1 MTSTLILK
9 ELSSSKWNWLKLQKW
24 LLTQNWYLV
33 YVEAASECL
42 CGVSGFHLEGQ
53 VFSVC
58 HSESAC
64 IRIRLSNDKQ
74 QQRVLCVDRLRG
86 NGFLFSAFVRYMF
99 SEVQRWDEVP
109 GLSVETRN
117 SSWCAVRQWQ
127 NPCYTHDI
135 KNWEVEVS
143 SKFRNSPQTV
153 NSLLWDMLDT
163 PYLDQKIEALSCLR
177 RESSQ
182 RLEQPDLVWNTKMCK
197 LSSTL
202 GDLALTVFVKHWN
215 SDIVGP
221 WWAAHRQQ
229 VKHWHASQCVKRRP
243 RSNVVDLQHAYHMIE
258 LLDKLLLL
266 RCDLFRVVSKQHSTS
281 IISN

>member
-1 MTSTLILK
+1 MTSTLILE
-9 ELSSSKWNWLKLQKW
+9 ELSSSKWNWFKLQKW
-24 LLTQNWYLV
+24 LLTQDWYLV
-33 YVEAASECL
+33 YVEAASECS
-42 CGVSGFHLEGQ
+42 CGVSEFHLEGQ

-64 IRIRLSNDKQ
+64 IRIRLSCEK

-86 NGFLFSAFVRYMF
+86 NGFLFAAFVRYMF
-99 SEVQRWDEVP
+99 SEVQGWDDVP
-109 GLSVETRN
+109 GLSVETRD
-117 SSWCAVRQWQ
+117 SLSRPVRPWQ
-127 NPCYTHDI
+127 NPCYASSDDI
-135 KNWEVEVS
+135 KT
-143 SKFRNSPQTV
+143 PQNL

-177 RESSQ
+177 RESPQ
-182 RLEQPDLVWNTKMCK
+182 RIEKPDLVWSTKMCK

-229 VKHWHASQCVKRRP
+229 VKHWHASQCVKRCP

-266 RCDLFRVVSKQHSTS
+266 RCDLVRVVSKQHSTS
-281 IISN
+281 IISD